1 MVLVSLV
8 PKTNPSWKESGFAAW
23 SQWFRWVYTGND
35 LIMANHN
42 VTPHN
47 AYLDLTYCLLLSSLI
62 SVPLTFPENKQ
73 VHIREKW
80 HTQLQASPAVQAGA
94 PILQADTT
102 SSSTARMSPVAHEG
116 ALNLRPFIEETPQWL
131 CLQRCHAQ
139 CFLCGFDHYRGAVPV
154 VLCWGS
160 RSVTPPR
167 PGPSGGLGVPFGFG
181 QVPPF
186 CLSVIVYSCPL

>member
-1 MVLVSLV
+1 MVLVSLA

-73 VHIREKW
+73 VHIRERNDTRNFRRHQRFKQELRSFRQ
-80 HTQLQASPAVQAGA
+80 TPPAAQLLGC
-94 PILQADTT
+94 
-102 SSSTARMSPVAHEG
+102 R
-116 ALNLRPFIEETPQWL
+116 QWL
-131 CLQRCHAQ
+131 MKER
-139 CFLCGFDHYRGAVPV
+139 
-154 VLCWGS
+154 
-160 RSVTPPR
+160 
-167 PGPSGGLGVPFGFG
+167 
-181 QVPPF
+181 
-186 CLSVIVYSCPL
+186 

>member
-1 MVLVSLV
+1 MVLVSLA

-116 ALNLRPFIEETPQWL
+116 ALNLRPFIEETPQIRNGCVFDGVMPNVSCVVPTIIEELYQWSFAGARGVSHL
-131 CLQRCHAQ
+131 LAQ
-139 CFLCGFDHYRGAVPV
+139 DLRAV
-154 VLCWGS
+154 
-160 RSVTPPR
+160 
-167 PGPSGGLGVPFGFG
+167 
-181 QVPPF
+181 
-186 CLSVIVYSCPL
+186 